1 MQEKERR
8 EPLLSIFCMVFRLCG
23 AAEIGAQDDGF
34 CSGHRPDGT
43 SLAAGT
49 GKHIAH
55 QNQGAAE
62 GCQQDQGQDAD
73 GTAVRGH
80 GQRKQCCQT
89 DAFHSLSVFLHIH
102 DLAFEQVFV

>member
-8 EPLLSIFCMVFRLCG
+8 KPLLSIFCMVFRLCG
-23 AAEIGAQDDGF
+23 APEVGAQDDGLR
-34 CSGHRPDGT
+34 GGNRPDGA

-62 GCQQDQGQDAD
+62 GCQQDQGQNADDAAI
-73 GTAVRGH
+73 GGH
-80 GQRKQCCQT
+80 GQRKQRCQT